1 MVASIPFGA
10 SDPELAGFVRSMP
23 PAYAALFSEAE
34 MHEHLQIV
42 RARGARDVHAALC
55 RTAPSGL
62 VAVCIV
68 AEDRPGL
75 LSVVASALVMHRL
88 DVKGAQVFCRKMSD
102 GRREAVDL
110 FWLRSFRA
118 HESSRAIDGAL
129 VSGVERTISE
139 LLSSHCHS
147 VRAESPRVIRP
158 SEPLRL
164 GPRVYLDVRALQ
176 RGECTLVVEALDRP
190 GLLLDVSRTLFR
202 LGIETIATEVRVE
215 DGVAH
220 HRFGLSV
227 RNGTRLT
234 AEEMARVRA
243 AVLRMLRDVKLPAAP
258 AR

>member
-10 SDPELAGFVRSMP
+10 ADAELAGFVRSMP
-23 PAYAALFSEAE
+23 PAYAAVFSEAE
-34 MHEHLQIV
+34 THEHLQIV
-42 RARGARDVHAALC
+42 RARGTREVHAALC
-55 RTAPSGL
+55 RTGPSGL

-68 AEDRPGL
+68 AADHPGL
-75 LSVVASALVMHRL
+75 LSLIASALVMHRL
-88 DVKGAQVFCRKMSD
+88 DIKGAQVFCRKTPD
-102 GRREAVDL
+102 GRREALDL
-110 FWLRSFRA
+110 FWLQSFRA
-118 HESSRAIDGAL
+118 HESTRAIDDVLIA
-129 VSGVERTISE
+129 GVERTITE

-158 SEPLRL
+158 SEPLRP

-190 GLLLDVSRTLFR
+190 GMFLDVSRTLFR
-202 LGIETIATEVRVE
+202 LGIETIATELRVE
-215 DGVAH
+215 HGVAR

-243 AVLRMLRDVKLPAAP
+243 AVLRMLRDVKLPAAS